1 MGEVKEVEL
10 TLDRLFYQTLSRRPD
25 EGLVYKGSK
34 LPFRTLFRNVAQT
47 SDALHRSD
55 LKGCRIAVLD
65 WNTPAF
71 AELLYAI
78 PLGGSAIHPV
88 NVRLPPE
95 EMLKTMKLADD
106 RAVFFSSDFAPLV
119 KKVESLGWIPKDRLF
134 FLGEGDSGGYPTH
147 ADLRA
152 SGSDRFELRVRE
164 DDEASVLFTSGT
176 TGDPKGV
183 SYSHKKTLLAC
194 WSIATLLSAYGGNSR
209 LHADDVVLSPIPFY
223 HLWSWGSLYFS
234 TMLGNRYVMDGRF
247 DPDSVLHAVARDHVT
262 WMSMVPTMLYAL
274 LAHRDAD
281 VLRGLKVL
289 VGGSPVPSG
298 LVKAAADKGIELA
311 MIYGFTDGLI
321 ASIATV
327 NEGLGP
333 LSKDARDEISV
344 STTTP
349 APLSEV
355 RILKPGQD
363 RPGEILFRSPWLPP
377 GYFTSA
383 DKTHESFDDEGWFR
397 PGDAGELDAYG
408 NLRISDRIKDLIKS
422 GGEFIPSAKVESAL
436 SEVPGVDLV
445 AVVGKVD
452 PKWGERPVA
461 FIKLRANASFDPGKA
476 KEHLEGYVSQGKLN
490 RWWLPEEFL
499 RIDDMPMTGT
509 GKIDK
514 KVLRDRLAGR

>member
-34 LPFRTLFRNVAQT
+34 LPYSTLFRNVART
-47 SDALHRSD
+47 SDALGRSN
-55 LKGCRIAVLD
+55 LKGHRIAVLD
-65 WNTPAF
+65 WNTPDF

-78 PLGGSAIHPV
+78 PLAGSAIHPV

-134 FLGEGDSGGYPTH
+134 FLGEGDPGGYPTH
-147 ADLRA
+147 ADLRG
-152 SGSDRFELRVRE
+152 SGSDRFVLRVGE

-183 SYSHKKTLLAC
+183 SYSQKKTLLAC
-194 WSIATLLSAYGGNSR
+194 WTIATLLSAYEGNSR
-209 LHADDVVLSPIPFY
+209 LRSSDVVLSPIPFY
-223 HLWSWGSLYFS
+223 HLWSWGTLYFS
-234 TMLGNRYVMDGRF
+234 TMLGNRYAMDGRF
-247 DPDSVLHAVARDHVT
+247 DPDSLLEAVARERVT

-274 LAHRDAD
+274 LAHPDAEA
-281 VLRGLKVL
+281 LRGLKVL
-289 VGGSPVPSG
+289 VGGSPIPSG
-298 LVKAAADKGIELA
+298 LAKAAASKGIELA

-327 NEGLGP
+327 NEALGP
-333 LSKDARDEISV
+333 LPKEARDDISV
-344 STTTP
+344 SSTTP

-355 RILKPGQD
+355 RIVKPGED

-383 DKTHESFDDEGWFR
+383 DRTRESFDEDGWFR
-397 PGDAGELDAYG
+397 PGDAGEIDAHG
-408 NLRISDRIKDLIKS
+408 SLRISDRTKDLIKS

-445 AVVGKVD
+445 AVVGKPD

-461 FIKLRANASFDPGKA
+461 FVKPRTNVPFDAGKA
-476 KEHLEGYVSQGKLN
+476 REHLEGYVSQGRLN
-490 RWWLPEEFL
+490 PWWIPEEFL
-499 RIDDMPMTGT
+499 KVDEMPMTGT

-514 KVLRDRLAGR
+514 KILRDRVAGR

>member
-1 MGEVKEVEL
+1 MGDVKEVEL

-25 EGLVYKGSK
+25 EGLIYKGSK
-34 LPFRTLFRNVAQT
+34 LPYRAFFRNVSKI
-47 SDALHRSD
+47 SDAIHRSE
-55 LKGCRIAVLD
+55 LRGKRIAVLD
-65 WNTPAF
+65 WNTPSF
-71 AELLYAI
+71 AELLYGI
-78 PLGGSAIHPV
+78 PLAGSAIHPV

-106 RAVFFSSDFAPLV
+106 RAVFFSSDFLPLA
-119 KKVESLGWIPKDRLF
+119 KKLESLGWISKDRLF
-134 FLGEGDSGGYPTH
+134 FLGEGDAGGYPTY

-152 SGSDRFELRVRE
+152 SGSDTFALRVKE

-183 SYSHKKTLLAC
+183 SYSHKKTLLAG
-194 WSIATLLSAYGGNSR
+194 WTIATLLSAYNGNSR

-247 DPDSVLHAVARDHVT
+247 DPESLLQAIARDRVT

-274 LAHRDAD
+274 LAHRDAET
-281 VLRGLKVL
+281 LRGLKVL
-289 VGGSPVPSG
+289 VGGSPIPSG
-298 LVKAAADKGIELA
+298 LAKAAAAKGIELS

-321 ASIATV
+321 ASIATI
-327 NEGLGP
+327 NEGYGP
-333 LSKDARDEISV
+333 LSEEARGEISV
-344 STTTP
+344 SSTTP

-355 RILKPGQD
+355 RILKPGED

-383 DKTHESFDDEGWFR
+383 DKTRESYDDEGWFS

-408 NLRISDRIKDLIKS
+408 NLRIFDRTKDLIKS
-422 GGEFIPSAKVESAL
+422 GGEFIPSAKVESVL

-445 AVVGKVD
+445 AVVGKAD

-461 FIKLRANASFDPGKA
+461 FIKPRANVPFDAAKA
-476 KEHLEGYVSQGKLN
+476 KQHLEGYVSQGKLN
-490 RWWLPEEFL
+490 RWWIPEEFL
-499 RIDDMPMTGT
+499 RVDEMPMTGT

-514 KVLRDRLAGR
+514 KNLRERVAGR